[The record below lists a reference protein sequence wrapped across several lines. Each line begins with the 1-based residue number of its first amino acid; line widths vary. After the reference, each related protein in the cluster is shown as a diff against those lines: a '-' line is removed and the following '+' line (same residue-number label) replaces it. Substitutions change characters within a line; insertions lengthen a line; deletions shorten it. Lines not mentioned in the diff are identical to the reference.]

1 MSERTVHSDLNVIET
16 WFRDKQLPL
25 MIERKKNGYRDLVEW
40 SASRKG
46 TIETSALNEEAQ
58 TEMDKNQLRQL
69 LIFHLLV
76 AKDGFSLEE
85 LSEKLYVG
93 KRTIRKEL
101 TELKSFFEYHH
112 LQLVSKTKLGTFLK
126 GDEQE
131 KRQLLVKTLRNMQK
145 EDPQS
150 PSLKEFFF
158 CQRYIKSHPTYIKRS
173 FL

>member
-1 MSERTVHSDLNVIET
+1 MNQRQQSLIYQLIETNNYITIKKLAEHFHVSERTVHSDLNVIET

-25 MIERKKNGYRDLVEW
+25 MIERKKGTGILLNGLPHEKEQLKR
-40 SASRKG
+40 
-46 TIETSALNEEAQ
+46 ALNEEAQ

-101 TELKSFFEYHH
+101 TELKSFFEYHN

-131 KRQLLVKTLRNMQK
+131 KKTAA
-145 EDPQS
+145 
-150 PSLKEFFF
+150 
-158 CQRYIKSHPTYIKRS
+158 C
-173 FL
+173 

>member
-1 MSERTVHSDLNVIET
+1 MLNGLPHE
-16 WFRDKQLPL
+16 KEQLK
-25 MIERKKNGYRDLVEW
+25 RV
-40 SASRKG
+40 
-46 TIETSALNEEAQ
+46 LNEEAQ

-112 LQLVSKTKLGTFLK
+112 LQLVSKTKVGTFLK

-131 KRQLLVKTLRNMQK
+131 KRQPALLRRYAICRNK
-145 EDPQS
+145 IRQS
-150 PSLKEFFF
+150 PSLKEFFAK
-158 CQRYIKSHPTYIKRS
+158 RYIKSHPTYIKRS

>member
-1 MSERTVHSDLNVIET
+1 MLNGLPHERE
-16 WFRDKQLPL
+16 QLK
-25 MIERKKNGYRDLVEW
+25 R
-40 SASRKG
+40 
-46 TIETSALNEEAQ
+46 ALNEETQ
-58 TEMDKNQLRQL
+58 TEMDKKQLRQL

-101 TELKSFFEYHH
+101 TELQSFFEYHH

-131 KRQLLVKTLRNMQK
+131 KDSCLLRHYEICRKKIHKVR
-145 EDPQS
+145 
-150 PSLKEFFF
+150 
-158 CQRYIKSHPTYIKRS
+158 R
-173 FL
+173 